1 MPDKLEKRKRFII
14 NTAFFTVI
22 AIIIY
27 AILKYALSV
36 LLPFFIAFIISSL
49 LQPAVRFLK
58 NKTKLK
64 QKKASTAVIILF
76 LCTVGVLISLL
87 AIEAFILVRKLLDSA
102 PSYYTNTIQPAIVN
116 LLHHVETFM
125 RNFDSDFTLDYSEL
139 TPQFSSLIPSLNSIF
154 SVTTNILTTVPGFLI
169 SVLISVISLFFISG
183 DYTDICRFC
192 LYQVPEKTRHT
203 IIEIRDYT
211 KEILFKYVR
220 SYALILTITFME
232 LGILLLIA
240 GLINPNMFSSV
251 TQTLLT
257 ALVIALFDLLP
268 IVGTGTILVP
278 WGIIRILLGDVITGV
293 MLIVIFLIITVI
305 RNIIEPKIIGT
316 QVGLH
321 PIVTL
326 MAMIVGTASFGV
338 VGLFLFPITLALLKD
353 LNDRGKIHIFKP
365 VPKDE

>member
-14 NTAFFTVI
+14 NTAFFTVV

-36 LLPFFIAFIISSL
+36 LLPFFVAFVISSL
-49 LQPAVRFLK
+49 LQPAVRFLRK
-58 NKTKLK
+58 KTKLK
-64 QKKASTAVIILF
+64 EKKASAAVVILF
-76 LCTVGVLISLL
+76 LCTVGVFISLL
-87 AIEAFILVRKLLDSA
+87 TIEIFVLVRGLLHSA
-102 PSYYTNTIQPAIVN
+102 PLYYTDTIQPAFVN
-116 LLHHVETFM
+116 LLQHVETFM
-125 RNFDSDFTLDYSEL
+125 KNFDSDFALDYSAL

-154 SVTTNILTTVPGFLI
+154 SFTTNILSTVPGFLI

-183 DYTDICRFC
+183 DYTGICRFC
-192 LYQVPEKTRHT
+192 LYQLPEKTRHT

-220 SYALILTITFME
+220 SYVLILTITFME
-232 LGILLLIA
+232 LSILLLTA
-240 GLINPNMFSSV
+240 GLINPDMFPTV
-251 TQTLLT
+251 TQTILT

-268 IVGTGTILVP
+268 IVGTGSILVP
-278 WGIIRILLGDVITGV
+278 WGIIRILLGDILTGV
-293 MLIVIFLIITVI
+293 MLVSIFLIVTVV
-305 RNIIEPKIIGT
+305 RNIIEPKIVGT

-353 LNDRGKIHIFKP
+353 LNDRGKIHLFKP
-365 VPKDE
+365 VPKE